1 MIITETDLMMDDQGQ
16 PVISAAGESQMVSGI
31 DCFLQDV
38 RNEAVTTE
46 GECFWDAD
54 YGWSMLDFLHQEQDE
69 LLQIRISNRVKQKL
83 SRRSEINQQSISVVV
98 TFLNNDVTEVKVAF
112 KIKNSDVSY
121 EIDLNVDGVETE
133 VVLVD

>member
-98 TFLNNDVTEVKVAF
+98 AFLNNDVTEVKVGF

>member
-1 MIITETDLMMDDQGQ
+1 MIITDTDLMMDDQGQ

-83 SRRSEINQQSISVVV
+83 SSRSEINQQSISVAV

>member
-46 GECFWDAD
+46 GECFWDVD

-98 TFLNNDVTEVKVAF
+98 AFLNNDVTEVKVAF

>member
-38 RNEAVTTE
+38 RNEAVATE

-83 SRRSEINQQSISVVV
+83 SRRSEINQQSISVAV

>member
-1 MIITETDLMMDDQGQ
+1 MIITESDLMMDDNGQ
-16 PVISAAGESQMVSGI
+16 PVVSAAGESLMVSGI

-38 RNEAVTTE
+38 RNEAVTME

-54 YGWSMLDFLHQEQDE
+54 YGWSMLDFIQQERNE
-69 LLQIRISNRVKQKL
+69 LLQTRISNRVKQKL
-83 SRRSEINQQSISVVV
+83 SRRSEINQQSITVMVS
-98 TFLNNDVTEVKVAF
+98 FLDDDVTAVKVAF

>member
-1 MIITETDLMMDDQGQ
+1 MIITESDLMMDDNGQ
-16 PVISAAGESQMVSGI
+16 PVISAAGESLMVSGI

-38 RNEAVTTE
+38 RNEAVTME

-54 YGWSMLDFLHQEQDE
+54 YGWSMLDFIQQERDE

-83 SRRSEINQQSISVVV
+83 SRRSEINQQSITVAVS
-98 TFLNNDVTEVKVAF
+98 FLDDDVTAVKVAF

>member
-98 TFLNNDVTEVKVAF
+98 AFLNNDVTEVKVAF

-121 EIDLNVDGVETE
+121 EIDINVDGVETE

>member
-98 TFLNNDVTEVKVAF
+98 AFLNNDVTEVKVAF
-112 KIKNSDVSY
+112 KIKNLDVSY

>member
-1 MIITETDLMMDDQGQ
+1 VIITESDLMMDDNGQ
-16 PVISAAGESQMVSGI
+16 PVVSAAGENLMVSGI

-38 RNEAVTTE
+38 RNEAVTME

-54 YGWSMLDFLHQEQDE
+54 YGWSMLDFIQQERDE
-69 LLQIRISNRVKQKL
+69 LLQTKISNRVKQKL
-83 SRRSEINQQSISVVV
+83 SRRSEINQQSITV
-98 TFLNNDVTEVKVAF
+98 TVSFLDDDVTAVKVAF

>member
-1 MIITETDLMMDDQGQ
+1 MIITESDLMMDDNGQ
-16 PVISAAGESQMVSGI
+16 PVVSAAGENLMVSGI

-38 RNEAVTTE
+38 RNEAVTME

-54 YGWSMLDFLHQEQDE
+54 YGWSMLDFIQQERDE
-69 LLQIRISNRVKQKL
+69 LLQTRISNRVKQKL
-83 SRRSEINQQSISVVV
+83 SRLSEINQQSITVVV
-98 TFLNNDVTEVKVAF
+98 SFLDDDVTAVKVAF

>member
-1 MIITETDLMMDDQGQ
+1 MIITESDLMMDDNGQ
-16 PVISAAGESQMVSGI
+16 PVVSAAGENLMVSGI

-38 RNEAVTTE
+38 RNEAVTME

-54 YGWSMLDFLHQEQDE
+54 YGWSMLDFIQQERDE
-69 LLQIRISNRVKQKL
+69 LLQTRISNRVKQKL
-83 SRRSEINQQSISVVV
+83 SRRSEINQQSITVAVS
-98 TFLNNDVTEVKVAF
+98 FLDDDVTAVSVAF

>member
-1 MIITETDLMMDDQGQ
+1 MIITESDLMMDDNGQ
-16 PVISAAGESQMVSGI
+16 PVVSAAGESLMVSGI
-31 DCFLQDV
+31 DCFLQNV
-38 RNEAVTTE
+38 RNEAVTME

-54 YGWSMLDFLHQEQDE
+54 YGWSMLDFIQQERNE
-69 LLQIRISNRVKQKL
+69 LLQTRISNRVKQKL
-83 SRRSEINQQSISVVV
+83 SRRSEINQQSITVMVS
-98 TFLNNDVTEVKVAF
+98 FLDDDVTAVKVAF

>member
-1 MIITETDLMMDDQGQ
+1 MIITDTDLMMDDQGQ

-46 GECFWDAD
+46 GECFWDVD

-83 SRRSEINQQSISVVV
+83 SSRSEINQQSISVAV

>member
-1 MIITETDLMMDDQGQ
+1 MIITESDLMMDDNGQ
-16 PVISAAGESQMVSGI
+16 LVVSAAGENLMVSGI

-38 RNEAVTTE
+38 RNEAVTME

-54 YGWSMLDFLHQEQDE
+54 YGWSMLDFIQQERDE
-69 LLQIRISNRVKQKL
+69 LLQTRISNRVKQKL
-83 SRRSEINQQSISVVV
+83 SRRSEINQQSITVVV
-98 TFLNNDVTEVKVAF
+98 SFLDDDVTAVKVAF

>member
-1 MIITETDLMMDDQGQ
+1 MIITESDLMMDDNGQ
-16 PVISAAGESQMVSGI
+16 PVISAAGESLMVSGI

-38 RNEAVTTE
+38 RNEAVTME

-54 YGWSMLDFLHQEQDE
+54 YGWSMLDFIQQERDE
-69 LLQIRISNRVKQKL
+69 LLQTRISNRVKQKL
-83 SRRSEINQQSISVVV
+83 SRRSEINQQSITVAVS
-98 TFLNNDVTEVKVAF
+98 FLDDDVTAVKVAF

>member
-1 MIITETDLMMDDQGQ
+1 MIITESDLMMDDNGQ
-16 PVISAAGESQMVSGI
+16 PVVSAAGESLMVSGI

-38 RNEAVTTE
+38 RNEAVTME

-54 YGWSMLDFLHQEQDE
+54 YGWSMLDFIQQERDE
-69 LLQIRISNRVKQKL
+69 LLQTRISNRVKQKL
-83 SRRSEINQQSISVVV
+83 SRRSEINQQSITVMVS
-98 TFLNNDVTEVKVAF
+98 FLDDDVTAVKVAF

>member
-1 MIITETDLMMDDQGQ
+1 MIITDTDLMMDDQGQ

-46 GECFWDAD
+46 GECFWDVD

-83 SRRSEINQQSISVVV
+83 SRRSEINQQSISVAV
-98 TFLNNDVTEVKVAF
+98 TFLNNDVTEAKVAF

>member
-98 TFLNNDVTEVKVAF
+98 AFLNNDVTEVKVAF

-121 EIDLNVDGVETE
+121 EINLNVDGVETE

>member
-1 MIITETDLMMDDQGQ
+1 MIITESDLMMDDNGQ
-16 PVISAAGESQMVSGI
+16 PVVSAAGENLMVSGI

-38 RNEAVTTE
+38 RNEAVTME

-54 YGWSMLDFLHQEQDE
+54 YGWSMLDFIQQERDE
-69 LLQIRISNRVKQKL
+69 LLQTKISNRVKQKL
-83 SRRSEINQQSISVVV
+83 SRWSEINQQSITV
-98 TFLNNDVTEVKVAF
+98 TVSFLDDDVTAVKVAF

>member
-83 SRRSEINQQSISVVV
+83 SRRSEMNQKSISVVV
-98 TFLNNDVTEVKVAF
+98 AFLNNDVTEIKVAF

>member
-16 PVISAAGESQMVSGI
+16 PVISVAGESQMVSGI

-98 TFLNNDVTEVKVAF
+98 AFLNNDVTEVKVAF

>member
-1 MIITETDLMMDDQGQ
+1 MIITESDLMMDDNGQ
-16 PVISAAGESQMVSGI
+16 PVVSAAGENLMVSGI

-38 RNEAVTTE
+38 RNEAVTME

-54 YGWSMLDFLHQEQDE
+54 YGWSMLDFIQQERDE
-69 LLQIRISNRVKQKL
+69 LLQTKISNRVKQKL
-83 SRRSEINQQSISVVV
+83 SRRSEINQQSITVAVS
-98 TFLNNDVTEVKVAF
+98 FLDDDVTAVKVAF

>member
-83 SRRSEINQQSISVVV
+83 SRRSEINQQSISVAV

-121 EIDLNVDGVETE
+121 EINLNVDGVETE

>member
-1 MIITETDLMMDDQGQ
+1 MIITESDLMMDDNGQ
-16 PVISAAGESQMVSGI
+16 PVVSAAGENLMVSGI

-38 RNEAVTTE
+38 RNEAVTME

-54 YGWSMLDFLHQEQDE
+54 YGWSMLDFIQQERDE
-69 LLQIRISNRVKQKL
+69 LLQTRISNRVKQKF
-83 SRRSEINQQSISVVV
+83 SRRSEINQQSITVAVS
-98 TFLNNDVTEVKVAF
+98 FLDDDVTAVSVAF

>member
-1 MIITETDLMMDDQGQ
+1 MMDDNGQ
-16 PVISAAGESQMVSGI
+16 PVVSAAGENLMVSGI

-38 RNEAVTTE
+38 RNEAVTME

-54 YGWSMLDFLHQEQDE
+54 YGWSMLDFIQQERDE
-69 LLQIRISNRVKQKL
+69 LLQTKISNRVKQKL
-83 SRRSEINQQSISVVV
+83 SSRSEINQQSITV
-98 TFLNNDVTEVKVAF
+98 TVSFLDDDVTAVKVAF

>member
-1 MIITETDLMMDDQGQ
+1 MIITESDLMMNDSGQ
-16 PVISAAGESQMVSGI
+16 PVISAAGESLMVSGI

-38 RNEAVTTE
+38 RNEAVTME

-54 YGWSMLDFLHQEQDE
+54 YGWSMLDFIQQEQDE
-69 LLQIRISNRVKQKL
+69 LLQTRISNRVKQKL
-83 SRRSEINQQSISVVV
+83 SHRSEINQRSITVAVS
-98 TFLNNDVTEVKVAF
+98 FMDNDVTAVKVAF

-133 VVLVD
+133 VILVD

>member
-98 TFLNNDVTEVKVAF
+98 AFLNNDVTEIKVAF

>member
-1 MIITETDLMMDDQGQ
+1 MIITESDLMMDDNGQ
-16 PVISAAGESQMVSGI
+16 PVVSAAGENLMVSGI

-38 RNEAVTTE
+38 RNEAVTME

-54 YGWSMLDFLHQEQDE
+54 YGWSMLDFIQQERDE
-69 LLQIRISNRVKQKL
+69 LLQTRISNRVKQKL
-83 SRRSEINQQSISVVV
+83 SRRSEINQQSITVVV
-98 TFLNNDVTEVKVAF
+98 SFLDDDVTAVKVAF

>member
-54 YGWSMLDFLHQEQDE
+54 YGWSMLDFLHQEQDD
-69 LLQIRISNRVKQKL
+69 VL
-83 SRRSEINQQSISVVV
+83 STTN
-98 TFLNNDVTEVKVAF
+98 
-112 KIKNSDVSY
+112 
-121 EIDLNVDGVETE
+121 
-133 VVLVD
+133 

>member
-1 MIITETDLMMDDQGQ
+1 MIITESDLMMDDNGQ
-16 PVISAAGESQMVSGI
+16 PVVSAAGESLMVSGI

-38 RNEAVTTE
+38 RNEAVTME

-54 YGWSMLDFLHQEQDE
+54 YGWSMLDFIQQERDE
-69 LLQIRISNRVKQKL
+69 LLQTRISNRVKQKL
-83 SRRSEINQQSISVVV
+83 SRRSEINQQSITVVV
-98 TFLNNDVTEVKVAF
+98 SFLDDDVTAVKVAF

>member
-1 MIITETDLMMDDQGQ
+1 MTITETDLMMDDQGQ

-98 TFLNNDVTEVKVAF
+98 TFLNNDVTKVKVAF

>member
-98 TFLNNDVTEVKVAF
+98 AFLNNDVTEVKVAF

-133 VVLVD
+133 VVMVD

>member
-1 MIITETDLMMDDQGQ
+1 MIITESDLMMDDDGQ
-16 PVISAAGESQMVSGI
+16 PVVSAAGENLMVSGI

-38 RNEAVTTE
+38 RNEAVTME

-54 YGWSMLDFLHQEQDE
+54 YGWSMLDFIQQERDE
-69 LLQIRISNRVKQKL
+69 LLQTRISNRVKQKL
-83 SRRSEINQQSISVVV
+83 SRRSEINQQSITVVV
-98 TFLNNDVTEVKVAF
+98 SFLDDDVTAVKVAF

>member
-1 MIITETDLMMDDQGQ
+1 MMDDNGQ
-16 PVISAAGESQMVSGI
+16 PVVSAAGENLMVSGI

-38 RNEAVTTE
+38 RNEAVTME

-54 YGWSMLDFLHQEQDE
+54 YGWSMLDFIQQERDE
-69 LLQIRISNRVKQKL
+69 LLQTRISNRVKQKL
-83 SRRSEINQQSISVVV
+83 SRRSEINQQSITVVV
-98 TFLNNDVTEVKVAF
+98 SFLDDDVTAVKVAF

>member
-46 GECFWDAD
+46 GEWFWEAD
-54 YGWSMLDFLHQEQDE
+54 YGWSMLDFWHQEQAE
-69 LLQIRISNRVKQKL
+69 LLQIRSSNRVKQKL
-83 SRRSEINQQSISVVV
+83 SSRSEINQQSISVVV

>member
-1 MIITETDLMMDDQGQ
+1 MIITDTDLMMDDQGQ

-46 GECFWDAD
+46 GECFWDVD

-83 SRRSEINQQSISVVV
+83 SRRSEINQQSISVAV

-112 KIKNSDVSY
+112 KIKNSDICYMLILRVVSP
-121 EIDLNVDGVETE
+121 IM
-133 VVLVD
+133 

>member
-46 GECFWDAD
+46 GECFWDVD

-83 SRRSEINQQSISVVV
+83 SRRSEINQQSISVAV

>member
-1 MIITETDLMMDDQGQ
+1 MIITDTDLMMDDHGQ

-46 GECFWDAD
+46 GECFWDVD

-83 SRRSEINQQSISVVV
+83 SRRSEINQQSISVAV

>member
-1 MIITETDLMMDDQGQ
+1 MIITESDLMMDDNGQ
-16 PVISAAGESQMVSGI
+16 PVVSAAGENLMVSGI

-38 RNEAVTTE
+38 RNEAVTLE

-54 YGWSMLDFLHQEQDE
+54 YGWSMLDFIQQERDE
-69 LLQIRISNRVKQKL
+69 LLQTKISNRVKQKL
-83 SRRSEINQQSISVVV
+83 SRRSEINQQSITVAVS
-98 TFLNNDVTEVKVAF
+98 FLDDDVTAVKVAF